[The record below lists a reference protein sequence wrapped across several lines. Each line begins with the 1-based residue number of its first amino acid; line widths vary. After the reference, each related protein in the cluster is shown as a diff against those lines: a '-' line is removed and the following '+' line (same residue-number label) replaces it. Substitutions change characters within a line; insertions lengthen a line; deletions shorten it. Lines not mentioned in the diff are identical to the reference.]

1 MEAGSTVVVR
11 VQRRKVKVA
20 GIDEVVEIQIF
31 QRGLSDGSSIS
42 HREPA
47 LRLFK
52 IEGIDFLAADI
63 MHEQG

>member
-1 MEAGSTVVVR
+1 MRAGGCG
-11 VQRRKVKVA
+11 VQRRKVKVV
-20 GIDEVVEIQIF
+20 GIGEVVEIQIF
-31 QRGLSDGSSIS
+31 QRALTLSDGSSIS

-47 LRLFK
+47 LRRFK